1 MLIALSIVG
10 SIALGFLLGYITF
23 GAYCNTEHANSLHAQ
38 AVRAVSA
45 WEATVKD
52 AQAKVKGTQTDWYTE
67 KANASSYTIEML
79 KLQNA
84 LNSRM
89 REL

>member
-10 SIALGFLLGYITF
+10 SIALGFLLVYITF
-23 GAYCNTEHANSLHAQ
+23 GAYCNTEHSNSLHAQ
-38 AVRAVSA
+38 AASAVSA

-52 AQAKVKGTQTDWYTE
+52 ARAKVKGTQTDWYTE
-67 KANASSYTIEML
+67 KANASSHTIEML

-84 LNSRM
+84 LNTRM